1 VIKALICDLDH
12 TLFPTRS
19 IPRSVVQPALDAVRA
34 ANRNGSHVSDAWLEE
49 ALEACWDL
57 SFDEVARR
65 YALPDPLCQAWAD
78 SAERLEANG
87 PLELYPD
94 AAVLWTLPLRRFLV
108 TTGYRRFQES
118 KIAALDIARRF
129 EGIYIDALGD
139 GRLGKEALF
148 RRLMAEHRLVTHE
161 VAVLG
166 DNAESEIAAGHRLG
180 LWTIQIVRERAVSSP
195 SAHFRIDS
203 LTELPTVLESIR
215 TETHH

>member
-1 VIKALICDLDH
+1 MLKSLICDLDN
-12 TLFPTRS
+12 TLFPTRAIS
-19 IPRSVVQPALDAVRA
+19 RSVLQPALDAVRA
-34 ANRNGSHVSDAWLEE
+34 ANLQGSHVPDTRLEE

-65 YALPDPLCQAWAD
+65 YGLPDPLCQVWAEA
-78 SAERLEANG
+78 AERLEAKS

-94 AAVLWTLPLRRFLV
+94 SAVLWTLPLQRFLV

-118 KIAALDIARRF
+118 KIAALHIQHRF
-129 EGIYIDALGD
+129 DGIYIDALGD

-148 RRLMAEHRLVTHE
+148 RQLMAEHGLAPHE

-180 LWTIQIVRERAVSSP
+180 LWTIQIVRERAVSSS
-195 SAHFRIDS
+195 SAHFWIDS
-203 LTELPTVLESIR
+203 LTQLPAVLERIR
-215 TETHH
+215 TAT